1 MLVSAQA
8 CVRIRCKLQ
17 WNNGLCS
24 ILRATWVFMWV
35 LLPSTVRYTKTCLNF
50 GAEIKIYI
58 KFSRQLQ
65 IIFFRHRFHW
75 RKWIRP
81 DVNIISSGICYGY
94 MSKLKMPGFSIT
106 KTQIIW
112 PRVARQVVTTL
123 KISAYC
129 KKPLPFELRIPRKL
143 CFQVDKTHQTNHYQ
157 TITRVKEG
165 FQFRYF
171 CRLNQFLCELSLVF

>member
-1 MLVSAQA
+1 MDSVQYYEQLGFLCEYFFPQP
-8 CVRIRCKLQ
+8 CVTQKHVWRRNQDFYK
-17 WNNGLCS
+17 
-24 ILRATWVFMWV
+24 ILATT
-35 LLPSTVRYTKTCLNF
+35 PDN
-50 GAEIKIYI
+50 
-58 KFSRQLQ
+58 
-65 IIFFRHRFHW
+65 FFRHRFHW

-123 KISAYC
+123 KTSAYC